1 MTPVRFPFR
10 FTEAYRLAALPFG
23 INPDNA
29 WVEIGAHALEASYG
43 RWLVQ
48 TPLSNVSEVRV
59 TGPYRFY
66 RTAGPPRLGITDRS
80 LTFASNGDRGVCMR
94 FVRPV
99 WGIDR
104 LGLIRHPSLTVT
116 VADPERLA
124 LLLAGRA
131 DFAASI
137 QALGE

>member
-1 MTPVRFPFR
+1 MTPVRFTFR

-23 INPDNA
+23 IKPDNA
-29 WVEIGAHALEASYG
+29 WVEIGEHALEAAYG

-48 TPLSNVSEVRV
+48 TPLSNVSDVRV

-80 LTFASNGDRGVCMR
+80 LTFASNGDRGVCIR
-94 FVRPV
+94 FARPV
-99 WGIDR
+99 WGFDR

-137 QALGE
+137 QGLGG